1 MKTNGNDKIKG
12 NYYVGVDAGTN
23 SVGWAVTDH
32 DYNLLKFKGKHMW
45 GVRLFEEA
53 NDASARRMARGNRR
67 RLERTKK
74 RLELLEV
81 LFNNEI
87 VKEDLSFFV
96 RMHDSNLY
104 QEDKTDKTCSYSL
117 FNDSDFSD
125 VDYLKKYPT
134 IYHLRKELIESKE
147 PHDPRLVFLAIHHI
161 LKNRGHFL
169 FDTADTET
177 KTIDEAISDFK
188 DYLDSCDMKFNPND
202 IDAFKEALSNR
213 DNIGDKEKELLKS
226 YGELEKNSDSQ
237 FDLKLVIKLLSG
249 GKTDLDKLYK
259 DEELKESGFKSV
271 SLNDDLDN
279 QYDDLSSLLGDDV
292 QLIYEAKEVY
302 DIAHLNQILG
312 DDKYLSEAKVRL
324 YDKNNKDLKILKQY
338 FIKRMQNG
346 EITKDEYD
354 LVFKKLKPEE
364 KKKDKK
370 KELNNLSV
378 YIGED
383 GKSCSQEDFCKFLKK
398 HVGDMKDSEDEE
410 ERRVYAE
417 IDNYQFLTKLRSK
430 ENGLIPYQLQLK
442 ELKAIL
448 VNAKEYLPFLS
459 SKGDDGISVEDK
471 IISLLTFRIPYYV
484 GPLAKPNNNN
494 KAWLERKDDVIYPW
508 NFSEVVDLQKSAKN
522 FMKKLVGRCT
532 YTGEMVLPKDS
543 LLYSKYMVLNE
554 INNIKVN
561 GNSISVE
568 AKQQIYKDLF
578 LGNKKAKTK
587 KSIKQY
593 MIANGIM
600 EKTDEISGID
610 DKINSNL
617 KSYHDFKNI
626 LDKTNND
633 TEMIEEIIEHILVFG
648 SDKKMLRK
656 WLSEFEVLDEND
668 KKHILRLN
676 YKDWGRLSKTFLKDE
691 KNICHIDKRTGEA
704 QSIIDRLWNTNDNLM
719 VLLSKKY
726 DFNDAVQKYREEHFG
741 LNLSLKAQLD
751 EMYIAPAV
759 RRSVLQT
766 MRIIDEIVDVKKSY
780 PEKIF
785 IEMARTSSKEMEK
798 KRTES
803 RKDKL
808 KKLYDSCKK
817 QTEDLIPEGLYDSLM
832 KETDQ
837 SLRRDR
843 LYFYYTQM
851 GRCMYTGE
859 LIDLG
864 KLLNDK
870 DKYYDI
876 DHIFPQSKVIDDSI
890 DNRVLVKSTE
900 NRDKTNIYPIK
911 EETRAKMYKFW
922 TMLFDKG
929 LISPKKYERL
939 KRATPLTKDE
949 LSSFVQRQLVE
960 TQQSTKALTDILKR
974 TYPGTT
980 VVYSK
985 AMNVTRFRQKYQIP
999 KFRNVNDY
1007 HHAKDAYLNVV
1018 VGNVFDTKFTKDFIN
1033 HIMEKQDD
1041 YSLNRVFEFNTPGAW
1056 VAPKREESY
1065 NYDRNH
1071 NNEILSGTIETVYK
1085 FASKNTPIVTF
1096 APTQQKGELY
1106 DLNILPKNNRLLPIK
1121 KNLPPEKYG
1130 GYNSIT
1136 GTYFFLVEHT
1146 EKKKRV
1152 RTILPVY
1159 LYALKE
1165 YESNPVG
1172 YCIKNFGLVE
1182 PLIIVKKILM
1192 NSLFEINGSRLII
1205 TGRSGESLLAK
1216 HTYELAIDDERATY
1230 LKRIDKY
1237 VSKCND
1243 SKKPIE
1249 VTEYDGITIEE
1260 NVNLYNWFIDRLE
1273 SNAYKNLFKSALKD
1287 LADNRDKFKT
1297 LDISDQSILLN
1308 EILKLFICDRQLTK
1322 FEKLNGKGKI
1332 GEIKPSAT
1340 LSKNQSVYLINQ
1352 SVTGLYETKVD
1363 LLKG

>member
-53 NDASARRMARGNRR
+53 KDASARRMARGNRR

-87 VKEDLSFFV
+87 VKNDPSFFI

-117 FNDSDFSD
+117 FNDPDFSD

-169 FDTADTET
+169 FDTTDNET

-188 DYLDSCDMKFNPND
+188 DYLDSCDIEFNPKD
-202 IDAFKEALSNR
+202 ISVFKEVLSNR
-213 DNIGDKEKELLKS
+213 DNPTNKENRLLDAYGDINKN
-226 YGELEKNSDSQ
+226 GEGQ
-237 FDLKLVIKLLSG
+237 FDLKLIIKLLSG
-249 GKTDLDKLYK
+249 RKTELDKLYK
-259 DEELKESGFKSV
+259 DEELKDSEFKSL
-271 SLNDDLDN
+271 SLNDDLDS
-279 QYDDLSSLLGDDV
+279 QYDALCALLGDDV

-410 ERRVYAE
+410 ERMVYAE
-417 IDNYQFLTKLRSK
+417 IDNNQFLTKLRSK

-484 GPLAKPNNNN
+484 GPLAKPNDNN

-554 INNIKVN
+554 ISNIKVN

-633 TEMIEEIIEHILVFG
+633 TEMVEEIIEHILVFG
-648 SDKKMLRK
+648 SDKKMLRE
-656 WLSEFEVLDEND
+656 WLSKFEVLDEND

-726 DFNDAVQKYREEHFG
+726 DFNDAVQKYREKHFG

-766 MRIIDEIVDVKKSY
+766 MRIIDEIVDIKKSY

-817 QTEDLIPEGLYDSLM
+817 QAEDLIPEGLYENLI

-911 EETRAKMYKFW
+911 EETRAKMHKFW

-929 LISPKKYERL
+929 LISTKKYERL
-939 KRATPLTKDE
+939 KRATPLTQDE

-960 TQQSTKALTDILKR
+960 TQQSTKALADILKR

-1018 VGNVFDTKFTKDFIN
+1018 VGNVFNTKFTENFFN

-1260 NVNLYNWFIDRLE
+1260 NVNLYNWFIGRLE

>member
-1 MKTNGNDKIKG
+1 MMKINGNDKING

-45 GVRLFEEA
+45 GVRLFDEA
-53 NDASARRMARGNRR
+53 KDASTRRINRGNRR

-74 RLELLEV
+74 RLELLEI

-87 VKEDLSFFV
+87 VKIDPTFFI

-104 QEDKTDKTCSYSL
+104 QEDKTDKACSYSL
-117 FNDSDFSD
+117 FNDNNFTD

-169 FDTADTET
+169 FDTSDVET

-188 DYLDSCDMKFNPND
+188 EYLASYDMEFNPID
-202 IDAFKEALSNR
+202 INAFKEALSNR
-213 DNIGDKEKELLKS
+213 DNPTNKEKDLLKS
-226 YGELEKNSDSQ
+226 YGEFDKNSDSQ
-237 FDLKLVIKLLSG
+237 FDLKLIIKLLSG
-249 GKTDLDKLYK
+249 RKTELDKLFK
-259 DEELKESGFKSV
+259 DEELKESEFKSL
-271 SLNDDLDN
+271 SLDDDLDN
-279 QYDDLSSLLGDDV
+279 QYDALCSLLGDDV
-292 QLIYEAKEVY
+292 QLIYKAKEVY

-312 DDKYLSEAKVRL
+312 DDKYLSEAKVKL
-324 YDKNNKDLKILKQY
+324 YEKNDKDLKILKQY
-338 FIKRMQNG
+338 FIEKLENG
-346 EITKDEYD
+346 EISKDEYD
-354 LVFKKLKPEE
+354 LIFKKLKPEV

-398 HVGDMKDSEDEE
+398 RVDGMKVSEDEE
-410 ERRVYAE
+410 ERRIYIE
-417 IDNYQFLTKLRSK
+417 IENNQFLTKLRSK
-430 ENGLIPYQLQLK
+430 ENGLVPYQLQLK

-448 VNAKEYLPFLS
+448 GNAKEYLPFLT

-471 IISLLTFRIPYYV
+471 IVSLLTFRIPYYV

-532 YTGEMVLPKDS
+532 YTGETVLPKDS
-543 LLYSKYMVLNE
+543 LLYSQYMVLNE
-554 INNIKVN
+554 INNIMVN
-561 GNSISVE
+561 GHPISVE
-568 AKQQIYKDLF
+568 NKQQIYNDLF
-578 LGNKKAKTK
+578 LHNKKDKTK
-587 KSIKQY
+587 KSLKQY

-600 EKTDEISGID
+600 EKTDEISGVD

-617 KSYHDFKNI
+617 KSYHDFLNI
-626 LDKTNND
+626 LEKTNND
-633 TEMIEEIIEHILVFG
+633 TDLVEEIIEHIIVFG
-648 SDKKMLRK
+648 SDKKMLRE
-656 WLSEFEVLDEND
+656 WLDEKRELDEND
-668 KKHILRLN
+668 KKNILRLN
-676 YKDWGRLSKTFLKDE
+676 YKDWGRLSETFLK
-691 KNICHIDKRTGEA
+691 KIYHVDKKTGEA
-704 QSIIDRLWNTNDNLM
+704 HSIIDRLWNTNNNLM
-719 VLLSKKY
+719 ILLSDKY
-726 DFNDAVQKYREEHFG
+726 DFNDEAKKYREDHFG
-741 LNLSLKAQLD
+741 INVSIKAQLD

-766 MRIIDEIVDVKKSY
+766 MRIVDEIVDIKKSY
-780 PEKIF
+780 PDKIF

-817 QTEDLIPEGLYDSLM
+817 QLLDLIPDYDDLYDNLM

-837 SLRRDR
+837 SLRRDK

-859 LIDLG
+859 KIDLK
-864 KLLNDK
+864 KLLNDT

-876 DHIFPQSKVIDDSI
+876 DHIFPQSKVIDDSL

-911 EETRAKMYKFW
+911 EETRSKMYKFW
-922 TMLFDKG
+922 TMLHDKE
-929 LISPKKYERL
+929 LISTKKYERL
-939 KRATPLTKDE
+939 KRATPLTEDE
-949 LSSFVQRQLVE
+949 LSSFVQRQIVE
-960 TQQSTKALTDILKR
+960 TQQSTKALADILKR
-974 TYPGTT
+974 TYPDTT
-980 VVYSK
+980 IVYSK

-1007 HHAKDAYLNVV
+1007 HHAKDAYLNIV
-1018 VGNVFDTKFTKDFIN
+1018 VGNVFNTKFTENFFK

-1041 YSLNRVFEFNTPGAW
+1041 YSLNRVFEFNTSGAW
-1056 VAPKREESY
+1056 IAPTREENRDY
-1065 NYDRNH
+1065 NKNQ
-1071 NNEILSGTIETVYK
+1071 NKEVLSGTIETIYK
-1085 FASKNTPIVTF
+1085 YVNKNTPIVTF
-1096 APTQQKGELY
+1096 MPTQQKGELY
-1106 DLNILPKNNRLLPIK
+1106 DLNILSKGERQLSIK
-1121 KNLPPEKYG
+1121 QNLPTDKYG
-1130 GYNSIT
+1130 GYNNLT

-1165 YESNPVG
+1165 YENNPID
-1172 YCIKNFGLVE
+1172 YCATNFGLIE
-1182 PLIIVKKILM
+1182 PRIIVKKILM
-1192 NSLFEINGSRLII
+1192 NSLFEIDGSRLIT
-1205 TGRSGESLLAK
+1205 TGRTNEYLVAK
-1216 HTYELAIDDERATY
+1216 HTYQFAIDDSHASY
-1230 LKRIDKY
+1230 LKNIEKY
-1237 VSKCND
+1237 VQKCAT
-1243 SKKPIE
+1243 SKKELEI
-1249 VTEYDGITIEE
+1249 TKYDGITNER
-1260 NVNLYNWFIDRLE
+1260 NVELYDWFIKRLE
-1273 SNAYKNLFKSALKD
+1273 SNIYKNI
-1287 LADNRDKFKT
+1287 FKT
-1297 LDISDQSILLN
+1297 VIKILKNDRDNFMSLNINAQSIVLK
-1308 EILKLFICDRQLTK
+1308 EILKLFICDRQCPNL
-1322 FEKLNGKGKI
+1322 EKLNGKKTVGV
-1332 GEIKPSAT
+1332 IKFNAT
-1340 LSKNQSVYLINQ
+1340 ISKAKSVYLINQ

-1363 LLKG
+1363 LLKE

>member
-32 DYNLLKFKGKHMW
+32 EYNLLKFKGKHMW

-53 NDASARRMARGNRR
+53 KDASVRRMARGNRR

-87 VKEDLSFFV
+87 VKNDPSFFI
-96 RMHDSNLY
+96 RLHDSNLY

-147 PHDPRLVFLAIHHI
+147 PHDPRLVFLATHHI

-177 KTIDEAISDFK
+177 KTIDEAIFDFK
-188 DYLDSCDMKFNPND
+188 DYLDSCDIKFNPND
-202 IDAFKEALSNR
+202 IDAFKEVLSNR
-213 DNIGDKEKELLKS
+213 DNPTNKEKCLLDA
-226 YGELEKNSDSQ
+226 YGDIDKNGDGQ
-237 FDLKLVIKLLSG
+237 FDLKLIIKLLSG
-249 GKTDLDKLYK
+249 RKTELDKLYN
-259 DEELKESGFKSV
+259 DEELKDSEFKSL
-271 SLNDDLDN
+271 SLNDDLDS
-279 QYDDLSSLLGDDV
+279 QYDALCTLLGDDV
-292 QLIYEAKEVY
+292 QLIFEAKEVY

-346 EITKDEYD
+346 EIAKDEYD

-448 VNAKEYLPFLS
+448 ANAKEYLPLLS

-484 GPLAKPNNNN
+484 GPLAKPADNN
-494 KAWLERKDDVIYPW
+494 KAWLDRKDDVIYPW

-522 FMKKLVGRCT
+522 FMKKLAGRCT

-543 LLYSKYMVLNE
+543 LLYSQYMVLNE

-561 GNSISVE
+561 GNPISVE

-578 LGNKKAKTK
+578 LGNKKAKTN

-633 TEMIEEIIEHILVFG
+633 TEMVEEIIEHILVFG
-648 SDKKMLRK
+648 SDKKMLRE
-656 WLSEFEVLDEND
+656 WLGKFEEIDEND

-676 YKDWGRLSKTFLKDE
+676 YKDWGRLSKTFL
-691 KNICHIDKRTGEA
+691 NGIYHVDKKTGEA
-704 QSIIDRLWNTNDNLM
+704 QNIIDRLWNTNDNLM

-766 MRIIDEIVDVKKSY
+766 MRIIDEIVDIKKSY

-817 QTEDLIPEGLYDSLM
+817 QAEDLIPEGLYENLM

-939 KRATPLTKDE
+939 KRATPLTQDE

-960 TQQSTKALTDILKR
+960 TQQSTKALADILKR

-1018 VGNVFDTKFTKDFIN
+1018 VGNVFNTKFTENFFN

-1205 TGRSGESLLAK
+1205 TGRSGENLLAK

-1249 VTEYDGITIEE
+1249 VTEYDGITIEG

-1352 SVTGLYETKVD
+1352 SVTGLYETKVN

>member
-23 SVGWAVTDH
+23 SIGWAVTDR

-53 NDASARRMARGNRR
+53 KDASTRRTERGKRR

-87 VKEDLSFFV
+87 VKEDHSFFV

-169 FDTADTET
+169 FDTTDTEA

-188 DYLDSCDMKFNPND
+188 DYLDSCDMEFNPND

-213 DNIGDKEKELLKS
+213 DNPTNKEKCLLDA
-226 YGELEKNSDSQ
+226 YGDIDKNGVGQ
-237 FDLKLVIKLLSG
+237 FDLKLIIKLLSG
-249 GKTDLDKLYK
+249 RKTELDKLYK
-259 DEELKESGFKSV
+259 DEELKDSEFKSL
-271 SLNDDLDN
+271 SLNDDLDS
-279 QYDDLSSLLGDDV
+279 QYDALCTLLGDDV

-312 DDKYLSEAKVRL
+312 DDKYLSKAKVRL
-324 YDKNNKDLKILKQY
+324 YDKNNKDLRILKQY
-338 FIKRMQNG
+338 LVKRMQNG
-346 EITKDEYD
+346 EIAKDEYD
-354 LVFKKLKPEE
+354 LVFKKSKPEIA
-364 KKKDKK
+364 
-370 KELNNLSV
+370 NLST
-378 YIGED
+378 YIGEF
-383 GKSCSQEDFCKFLKK
+383 GKRCSQEDFCKFLKK
-398 HVGDMKDSEDEE
+398 HVEGMKNSEDEE
-410 ERRVYAE
+410 ERRIYTE
-417 IDNYQFLTKLRSK
+417 INNNQFLTKLRGK

-442 ELKAIL
+442 ELKTIL
-448 VNAKEYLPFLS
+448 ANAKKYLPFLS

-484 GPLAKPNNNN
+484 GPLAKPNDNN
-494 KAWLERKDDVIYPW
+494 KAWLDRKDDVIYPW

-543 LLYSKYMVLNE
+543 LLYSQYMVLNE

-561 GNSISVE
+561 GNPISVE

-587 KSIKQY
+587 KSIMQY

-600 EKTDEISGID
+600 EKTDEMSGID

-633 TEMIEEIIEHILVFG
+633 TKMVEEIIEHILVFG
-648 SDKKMLRK
+648 SDKKMLRE
-656 WLSEFEVLDEND
+656 WLSGFEVLDEND

-676 YKDWGRLSKTFLKDE
+676 YKDWGRLSNVFL
-691 KNICHIDKRTGEA
+691 NGVYHVDKKTGEA
-704 QSIIDRLWNTNDNLM
+704 QNIIDRLWNTNDNLM
-719 VLLSKKY
+719 VLLSKEY

-751 EMYIAPAV
+751 EMYIAPTV

-766 MRIIDEIVDVKKSY
+766 MRIIDEIVDIEKSY

-817 QTEDLIPEGLYDSLM
+817 QAEDLIPEGLYENLM

-939 KRATPLTKDE
+939 KRATSLTKDE

-960 TQQSTKALTDILKR
+960 TQQSTKALADILKR
-974 TYPGTT
+974 TYPGTN

-1018 VGNVFDTKFTKDFIN
+1018 VGNVFNTKFTENFFN

-1071 NNEILSGTIETVYK
+1071 NKEVLSGTIETVYK

-1096 APTQQKGELY
+1096 VPTQQKGELF
-1106 DLNILPKNNRLLPIK
+1106 DTQILSKNKGQLPVKENLPI
-1121 KNLPPEKYG
+1121 EKYG
-1130 GYNSIT
+1130 GYNKVT
-1136 GTYFFLVEHT
+1136 GTYFFLAEHSDN
-1146 EKKKRV
+1146 EKRV

-1159 LYALKE
+1159 LYAVKE
-1165 YESNPVG
+1165 YEENPVE
-1172 YCIKNFGLVE
+1172 YCINKLQLID
-1182 PLIIVKKILM
+1182 PIIVVKKLSKNSIL
-1192 NSLFEINGSRLII
+1192 EIDETRLVLTSRSNG
-1205 TGRSGESLLAK
+1205 GDYMVYK
-1216 HTYELAIDDERATY
+1216 HAYELAIDDSRASY
-1230 LKRIDKY
+1230 LKKLEKFTSRNSELKNEP
-1237 VSKCND
+1237 V
-1243 SKKPIE
+1243 
-1249 VTEYDGITIEE
+1249 VTEYDGISAEANICLYDWFAKKINS
-1260 NVNLYNWFIDRLE
+1260 NV
-1273 SNAYKNLFKSALKD
+1273 YKNVFGKATKYID
-1287 LADNRDKFKT
+1287 DNRDKFIELSVYK
-1297 LDISDQSILLN
+1297 QSKILL
-1308 EILKLFICDRQLTK
+1308 EILKLFVCDRQTSDLSELCKKSKVGTILKNSILTK
-1322 FEKLNGKGKI
+1322 FKT
-1332 GEIKPSAT
+1332 A
-1340 LSKNQSVYLINQ
+1340 YLINQ

>member
-53 NDASARRMARGNRR
+53 KDASVRRTNRGNRR

-74 RLELLEV
+74 RLELLEM

-87 VKEDLSFFV
+87 VKIDPTFFI

-117 FNDSDFSD
+117 FNDPDFSD

-169 FDTADTET
+169 FDTTDTET

-188 DYLDSCDMKFNPND
+188 DYLDFCDIEFNPKD
-202 IDAFKEALSNR
+202 ISVFKEVLSNR
-213 DNIGDKEKELLKS
+213 DKPKNKYKS
-226 YGELEKNSDSQ
+226 LSDAYGEVNENSETQ
-237 FDLKLVIKLLSG
+237 FDLKLIIKLLSG
-249 GKTDLDKLYK
+249 GKTELDKLYK
-259 DEELKESGFKSV
+259 DETLKESSFKSL

-279 QYDDLSSLLGDDV
+279 QYDELYALLGDGV
-292 QLIYEAKEVY
+292 QLIYEAKQVY

-324 YDKNNKDLKILKQY
+324 YEKNNKDLKILKQY
-338 FIKRMQNG
+338 FIRRMETG
-346 EITKDEYD
+346 EINKDEYD
-354 LVFKKLKPEE
+354 LVFKKLKPEIA
-364 KKKDKK
+364 
-370 KELNNLSV
+370 NLST
-378 YIGED
+378 YIGEF
-383 GKSCSQEDFCKFLKK
+383 GKTCSQEEFCNFLKK
-398 HVGDMKDSEDEE
+398 YVEDMKNSDDEE
-410 ERRVYAE
+410 ERRIYTE
-417 IDNYQFLTKLRSK
+417 IDNNQFLTKLKGK

-448 VNAKEYLPFLS
+448 ANAKEYLPFLS
-459 SKGDDGISVEDK
+459 SKGDDGISVGDK
-471 IISLLTFRIPYYV
+471 IISLLSFRIPYYV

-532 YTGEMVLPKDS
+532 YTGETVLPKDS
-543 LLYSKYMVLNE
+543 LLYSQYMVLNE
-554 INNIKVN
+554 INNIMVN
-561 GNSISVE
+561 GHPISVE
-568 AKQQIYKDLF
+568 NKQQIYNDLF
-578 LGNKKAKTK
+578 LHNKKDKTK
-587 KSIKQY
+587 KSLKQY

-600 EKTDEISGID
+600 EKTDEISGVD

-617 KSYHDFKNI
+617 KSYHDFLNI
-626 LDKTNND
+626 LEKTNND
-633 TEMIEEIIEHILVFG
+633 TDLVEEIIEHIIVFG
-648 SDKKMLRK
+648 SDKKMLRE
-656 WLSEFEVLDEND
+656 WLDEKRELDEND
-668 KKHILRLN
+668 KKNILRLN
-676 YKDWGRLSKTFLKDE
+676 YKDWGRLSETFLK
-691 KNICHIDKRTGEA
+691 KIYHVDKKTGEA
-704 QSIIDRLWNTNDNLM
+704 HSIIDRLWNTNNNLM
-719 VLLSKKY
+719 ILLSDKY
-726 DFNDAVQKYREEHFG
+726 DFNDEAKKYREDHFG
-741 LNLSLKAQLD
+741 INVSIKAQLD

-766 MRIIDEIVDVKKSY
+766 MRIVDEIVDIKKSY
-780 PEKIF
+780 PDKIF

-817 QTEDLIPEGLYDSLM
+817 QLLDLIPDYDDLYDNLM

-837 SLRRDR
+837 SLRRDK

-859 LIDLG
+859 KIDLK
-864 KLLNDK
+864 KLLNDT

-876 DHIFPQSKVIDDSI
+876 DHIFPQSKVIDDSL

-911 EETRAKMYKFW
+911 EETRSKMYKFW
-922 TMLFDKG
+922 TMLHDKE
-929 LISPKKYERL
+929 LISTKKYERL
-939 KRATPLTKDE
+939 KRATPLTEDE
-949 LSSFVQRQLVE
+949 LSSFVQRQIVE
-960 TQQSTKALTDILKR
+960 TQQSTKALADIIKR

-1018 VGNVFDTKFTKDFIN
+1018 VGNVFNTKFTEKFFLD
-1033 HIMEKQDD
+1033 IMEKQND
-1041 YSLNRVFEFNTPGAW
+1041 YSLNRVFEFNTSGAW

-1065 NYDRNH
+1065 NYDRNQ
-1071 NNEILSGTIETVYK
+1071 NKKVLSGTIETVYK
-1085 FASKNTPIVTF
+1085 FVSKNTPIVTF
-1096 APTQQKGELY
+1096 MPFMQKGELF
-1106 DLNILPKNNRLLPIK
+1106 DAKAVGKNKGQLSLK
-1121 KNLPPEKYG
+1121 KNLPIEKYG
-1130 GYNSIT
+1130 GYNKVT

-1146 EKKKRV
+1146 EKKKRM

-1165 YESNPVG
+1165 YEDNPVD
-1172 YCIKNFGLVE
+1172 YCVMNFGLVD
-1182 PLIIVKKILM
+1182 PVIILNKILF
-1192 NSLFEINGSRLII
+1192 NSLLEIDGSRLII
-1205 TGRSGESLLAK
+1205 TGRTDNRLLAK
-1216 HTYELAIDDERATY
+1216 HSYEFAIDDEHANY
-1230 LKRIDKY
+1230 LKKIEKY
-1237 VSKCND
+1237 VQKCAA
-1243 SKKPIE
+1243 SKKEIE
-1249 VTEYDGITIEE
+1249 VTKHDGITIEE
-1260 NVNLYNWFIDRLE
+1260 NVELYDWFVKRLE
-1273 SNAYKNLFKSALKD
+1273 NGIYAKLLKSAYNSLIESKETFES
-1287 LADNRDKFKT
+1287 LN
-1297 LDISDQSILLN
+1297 ICDQSVILN
-1308 EILKLFICDRQLTK
+1308 EILKLFVCDRRSSDFK
-1322 FEKLNGKGKI
+1322 KLNGKGSV
-1332 GEIKPSAT
+1332 GDIKFNATISKFESA
-1340 LSKNQSVYLINQ
+1340 YLINQ
-1352 SVTGLYETKVD
+1352 SVTGLYERKID
-1363 LLKG
+1363 LLKE

>member
-1 MKTNGNDKIKG
+1 
-12 NYYVGVDAGTN
+12 
-23 SVGWAVTDH
+23 
-32 DYNLLKFKGKHMW
+32 
-45 GVRLFEEA
+45 
-53 NDASARRMARGNRR
+53 MARGNRR

-87 VKEDLSFFV
+87 LKNDPSFFI
-96 RMHDSNLY
+96 RLHDSNLY

-147 PHDPRLVFLAIHHI
+147 PHDPRLVFLATHHI

-202 IDAFKEALSNR
+202 IDAFKEVLSNR
-213 DNIGDKEKELLKS
+213 DNPTNKEKCLLDA
-226 YGELEKNSDSQ
+226 YGDIDKNGDGQ
-237 FDLKLVIKLLSG
+237 FDLKLIIKLLSG
-249 GKTDLDKLYK
+249 RKTELDKLYK
-259 DEELKESGFKSV
+259 DEELKDSEFKSL
-271 SLNDDLDN
+271 SLNDDLDS
-279 QYDDLSSLLGDDV
+279 QYDALCTLLGDDV
-292 QLIYEAKEVY
+292 QLIFEAKEVY

-346 EITKDEYD
+346 EIAKDEYD

-484 GPLAKPNNNN
+484 GPLAKPADNN
-494 KAWLERKDDVIYPW
+494 KAWLDRKDDVIYPW

-543 LLYSKYMVLNE
+543 LLYSQYMVLNE

-561 GNSISVE
+561 GNPISVE

-633 TEMIEEIIEHILVFG
+633 TEMVEEIIEHILVFG
-648 SDKKMLRK
+648 SDKKMLRE
-656 WLSEFEVLDEND
+656 WLGKFEEIDEND

-676 YKDWGRLSKTFLKDE
+676 YKDWGRLSKTFL
-691 KNICHIDKRTGEA
+691 NGIYHVDKKTGEA
-704 QSIIDRLWNTNDNLM
+704 QNIIDRLWNTNDNLM

-766 MRIIDEIVDVKKSY
+766 MRIIDEIVDIKKSY

-817 QTEDLIPEGLYDSLM
+817 QAEDLIPEGLYENLM

-939 KRATPLTKDE
+939 KRATPLTQDE

-960 TQQSTKALTDILKR
+960 TQQSTKALADILKR

-1018 VGNVFDTKFTKDFIN
+1018 VGNVFNTKFTENFFN

-1159 LYALKE
+1159 LYELKE

-1205 TGRSGESLLAK
+1205 TGRSGENLLAK

-1249 VTEYDGITIEE
+1249 VTEYDGITIEG

-1352 SVTGLYETKVD
+1352 SVTGLYETKVN

>member
-53 NDASARRMARGNRR
+53 KDASARRMARGNRR

-87 VKEDLSFFV
+87 VKNDPSFFI

-117 FNDSDFSD
+117 FNDPDFSD

-169 FDTADTET
+169 FDTTDTET

-188 DYLDSCDMKFNPND
+188 DYLDSCDMEFNPKD
-202 IDAFKEALSNR
+202 ISVFKEVLSNR
-213 DNIGDKEKELLKS
+213 DKPKNKYKS
-226 YGELEKNSDSQ
+226 LSDAYGEVNENSETQ
-237 FDLKLVIKLLSG
+237 FDLKLIIKLLSG
-249 GKTDLDKLYK
+249 GKTELDKLYK
-259 DEELKESGFKSV
+259 DEELKDSEFKSL
-271 SLNDDLDN
+271 SLNDDLDS
-279 QYDDLSSLLGDDV
+279 QYDALCALLGDDV

-338 FIKRMQNG
+338 FIRSMETG
-346 EITKDEYD
+346 EINKDEYD
-354 LVFKKLKPEE
+354 LVFKKMKPEIA
-364 KKKDKK
+364 
-370 KELNNLSV
+370 NLST
-378 YIGED
+378 YIGEF
-383 GKSCSQEDFCKFLKK
+383 GKTCSQEEFCNFLKK
-398 HVGDMKDSEDEE
+398 HVEDMKNSDDEE
-410 ERRVYAE
+410 ERRIYTE
-417 IDNYQFLTKLRSK
+417 IDNNQFLTKLKGK

-448 VNAKEYLPFLS
+448 TNAKEYLPFLS
-459 SKGDDGISVEDK
+459 SKGDDGISIEDK
-471 IISLLTFRIPYYV
+471 IVSLLTFRIPYYV
-484 GPLAKPNNNN
+484 GPLAKPTDNN
-494 KAWLERKDDVIYPW
+494 KAWLERKNEVIYPW

-543 LLYSKYMVLNE
+543 LLYSQYMVLNE

-561 GNSISVE
+561 GNPISVE

-578 LGNKKAKTK
+578 LSNKKAKTK
-587 KSIKQY
+587 KSIMQY

-600 EKTDEISGID
+600 EKTDEMSGID

-633 TEMIEEIIEHILVFG
+633 TKMVEEIIEHILVFG
-648 SDKKMLRK
+648 SDKKMLRE
-656 WLSEFEVLDEND
+656 WLSGFEVLDEND

-676 YKDWGRLSKTFLKDE
+676 YKDWGRLSNVFL
-691 KNICHIDKRTGEA
+691 NGVYHVDKKTGEA
-704 QSIIDRLWNTNDNLM
+704 QNIIDRLWNTNDNLM
-719 VLLSKKY
+719 VLLSKEY

-766 MRIIDEIVDVKKSY
+766 MRIIDEIVDIKKSY

-817 QTEDLIPEGLYDSLM
+817 QAEDLIPEGLYENLM

-911 EETRAKMYKFW
+911 EETRAKMYKLW
-922 TMLFDKG
+922 TILHDKE
-929 LISPKKYERL
+929 LISTKKYERL
-939 KRATPLTKDE
+939 KRATPLTQDE

-960 TQQSTKALTDILKR
+960 TQQSTKALADILKR

-1018 VGNVFDTKFTKDFIN
+1018 VGNVFNTKFTENFFN

-1071 NNEILSGTIETVYK
+1071 NKEVLSGTIETVYK
-1085 FASKNTPIVTF
+1085 FTSKNTPIVTF
-1096 APTQQKGELY
+1096 MPFMQKGELF
-1106 DLNILPKNNRLLPIK
+1106 DAKAVSKNKGQLSLK
-1121 KNLPPEKYG
+1121 KNLSIEKYG
-1130 GYNSIT
+1130 GYNKVT

-1146 EKKKRV
+1146 EKNKRI
-1152 RTILPVY
+1152 RSLLPVY

-1165 YESNPVG
+1165 YENNPVG
-1172 YCIKNFGLVE
+1172 YCIENFNLVD
-1182 PLIIVKKILM
+1182 PAIIISKILF
-1192 NSLFEINGSRLII
+1192 NSLFEIDGSRLII
-1205 TGRSGESLLAK
+1205 TGRSGDSLVAK
-1216 HTYELAIDDERATY
+1216 HAYEFAIDDKRATY

-1237 VSKCND
+1237 VSKCNV

-1260 NVNLYNWFIDRLE
+1260 NVNLYNWFIDRLK

-1287 LADNRDKFKT
+1287 LTDNREKFKT
-1297 LDISDQSILLN
+1297 LDILDQSILLN
-1308 EILKLFICDRQLTK
+1308 EILKLFICDRQLPK

-1340 LSKNQSVYLINQ
+1340 ISKFKTAYLINQ

>member
-1 MKTNGNDKIKG
+1 
-12 NYYVGVDAGTN
+12 
-23 SVGWAVTDH
+23 
-32 DYNLLKFKGKHMW
+32 
-45 GVRLFEEA
+45 
-53 NDASARRMARGNRR
+53 
-67 RLERTKK
+67 
-74 RLELLEV
+74 
-81 LFNNEI
+81 
-87 VKEDLSFFV
+87 
-96 RMHDSNLY
+96 
-104 QEDKTDKTCSYSL
+104 
-117 FNDSDFSD
+117 
-125 VDYLKKYPT
+125 
-134 IYHLRKELIESKE
+134 
-147 PHDPRLVFLAIHHI
+147 
-161 LKNRGHFL
+161 
-169 FDTADTET
+169 
-177 KTIDEAISDFK
+177 
-188 DYLDSCDMKFNPND
+188 
-202 IDAFKEALSNR
+202 
-213 DNIGDKEKELLKS
+213 
-226 YGELEKNSDSQ
+226 
-237 FDLKLVIKLLSG
+237 
-249 GKTDLDKLYK
+249 
-259 DEELKESGFKSV
+259 
-271 SLNDDLDN
+271 
-279 QYDDLSSLLGDDV
+279 
-292 QLIYEAKEVY
+292 
-302 DIAHLNQILG
+302 
-312 DDKYLSEAKVRL
+312 
-324 YDKNNKDLKILKQY
+324 
-338 FIKRMQNG
+338 
-346 EITKDEYD
+346 
-354 LVFKKLKPEE
+354 
-364 KKKDKK
+364 
-370 KELNNLSV
+370 
-378 YIGED
+378 
-383 GKSCSQEDFCKFLKK
+383 
-398 HVGDMKDSEDEE
+398 
-410 ERRVYAE
+410 
-417 IDNYQFLTKLRSK
+417 
-430 ENGLIPYQLQLK
+430 
-442 ELKAIL
+442 
-448 VNAKEYLPFLS
+448 
-459 SKGDDGISVEDK
+459 
-471 IISLLTFRIPYYV
+471 
-484 GPLAKPNNNN
+484 
-494 KAWLERKDDVIYPW
+494 
-508 NFSEVVDLQKSAKN
+508 
-522 FMKKLVGRCT
+522 
-532 YTGEMVLPKDS
+532 
-543 LLYSKYMVLNE
+543 
-554 INNIKVN
+554 
-561 GNSISVE
+561 
-568 AKQQIYKDLF
+568 
-578 LGNKKAKTK
+578 
-587 KSIKQY
+587 
-593 MIANGIM
+593 
-600 EKTDEISGID
+600 
-610 DKINSNL
+610 
-617 KSYHDFKNI
+617 
-626 LDKTNND
+626 
-633 TEMIEEIIEHILVFG
+633 
-648 SDKKMLRK
+648 
-656 WLSEFEVLDEND
+656 
-668 KKHILRLN
+668 
-676 YKDWGRLSKTFLKDE
+676 
-691 KNICHIDKRTGEA
+691 
-704 QSIIDRLWNTNDNLM
+704 
-719 VLLSKKY
+719 
-726 DFNDAVQKYREEHFG
+726 
-741 LNLSLKAQLD
+741 
-751 EMYIAPAV
+751 
-759 RRSVLQT
+759 
-766 MRIIDEIVDVKKSY
+766 
-780 PEKIF
+780 
-785 IEMARTSSKEMEK
+785 
-798 KRTES
+798 
-803 RKDKL
+803 
-808 KKLYDSCKK
+808 
-817 QTEDLIPEGLYDSLM
+817 
-832 KETDQ
+832 
-837 SLRRDR
+837 
-843 LYFYYTQM
+843 M

-929 LISPKKYERL
+929 LISRKKYERL
-939 KRATPLTKDE
+939 KRATPLTQDE

-960 TQQSTKALTDILKR
+960 TQQSTKALADILKR

-1018 VGNVFDTKFTKDFIN
+1018 VGNVFNTKFTENFFN

-1136 GTYFFLVEHT
+1136 GTYFFLAEHT

-1159 LYALKE
+1159 LYELKE

-1182 PLIIVKKILM
+1182 PLIIIKKILM

-1205 TGRSGESLLAK
+1205 TGRSGENLLAK